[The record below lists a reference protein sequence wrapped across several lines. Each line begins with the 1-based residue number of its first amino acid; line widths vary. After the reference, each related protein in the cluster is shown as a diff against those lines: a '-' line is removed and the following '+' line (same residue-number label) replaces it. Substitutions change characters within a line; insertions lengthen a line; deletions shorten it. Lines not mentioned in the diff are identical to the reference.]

1 MLLSLI
7 PKKTCAMDVK
17 DFRPISLVGVGG
29 GCIRLFPRFSQTGLT
44 QYWAR
49 LSPTHRM
56 RLLVVDKSLDS
67 VLIANDNWIVKFD

>member
-29 GCIRLFPRFSQTGLT
+29 D
-44 QYWAR
+44 
-49 LSPTHRM
+49 
-56 RLLVVDKSLDS
+56 V
-67 VLIANDNWIVKFD
+67 